1 MGPCSAHPVM
11 GLQCASYTSY
21 LILPSRGAA
30 TTLWGARGRDLLV
43 ERRGLPLAP
52 HGRPVR
58 RCGAVRVDGATPLRE
73 ARYGRVRARATR
85 GPGVARVSRSAS
97 EIASAPSPRRRAGHA
112 AAPAPLVRVR
122 VRVRVRGR
130 VRVRVRGG

>member
-1 MGPCSAHPVM
+1 MRRWGPAVRILSWGCR
-11 GLQCASYTSY
+11 LQCASYTSY

-58 RCGAVRVDGATPLRE
+58 RP
-73 ARYGRVRARATR
+73 
-85 GPGVARVSRSAS
+85 
-97 EIASAPSPRRRAGHA
+97 
-112 AAPAPLVRVR
+112 
-122 VRVRVRGR
+122 
-130 VRVRVRGG
+130 